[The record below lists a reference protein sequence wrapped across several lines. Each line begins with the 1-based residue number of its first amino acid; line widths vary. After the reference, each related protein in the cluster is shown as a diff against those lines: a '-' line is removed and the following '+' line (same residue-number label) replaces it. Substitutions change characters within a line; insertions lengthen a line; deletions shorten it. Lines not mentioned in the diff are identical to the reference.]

1 MSKLTELLKE
11 FEPKPTDK
19 QLKFISSIEYE
30 LEIKFEGTTF
40 QEAKEFISEW
50 SPCMSRPVYYGN
62 SSYGGGYCNYDEQD
76 IVLASSGFDT
86 IDFY

>member
-11 FEPKPTDK
+11 FEPRPTDK

-40 QEAKEFISEW
+40 QEAKEFITEW
-50 SPCMSRPVYYGN
+50 SPCMSRPVYYG
-62 SSYGGGYCNYDEQD
+62 GGYCNYDEQD
-76 IVLASSGFDT
+76 IALASSGFDT